1 MGDMPSAIRRFE
13 TLMIEYGLT
22 SREVL
27 HEFRMAVRKEYNDP
41 RLAIAIADP
50 DYTLTHG
57 NNEYLQLNAMMARS
71 VAELIS

>member
-1 MGDMPSAIRRFE
+1 MISAVRRFE

-27 HEFRMAVRKEYNDP
+27 HEFRTAVRREYNDP
-41 RLAIAIADP
+41 RLSIAIADT

-57 NNEYLQLNAMMARS
+57 NNEYLQLNAMLARII
-71 VAELIS
+71 AEVFS